1 MDGIEV
7 LDVDPAERL
16 HEFRHAGGH
25 LRCGQQVHVIGHEYI
40 GMKCDAVLAQ
50 AACEAGPKEDRVG
63 ARDEDRLAIVT
74 ALDDVERQLGDEEA
88 RQARHT
94 PQHMA
99 GRRPRYHPKVESDP
113 TFAMH
118 NDSDETSAQS
128 SPGNALWRWVATLG
142 ACMVLFVNLAHADT
156 ASGTISYQSKVG
168 PILVNVKNV
177 YFVKGPDAVS
187 GKTIRH
193 LIFSSADLSAKI
205 KGCVKISCTDSD
217 LNEGMTV
224 DLDAGPRLNYWVVG
238 SGQRVQY
245 SGTAKPET
253 LKLATDTPQRIAGKL
268 TIDDSG
274 AGGAKASVD
283 FDATLLK
290 EFAK

>member
-1 MDGIEV
+1 
-7 LDVDPAERL
+7 
-16 HEFRHAGGH
+16 
-25 LRCGQQVHVIGHEYI
+25 
-40 GMKCDAVLAQ
+40 
-50 AACEAGPKEDRVG
+50 
-63 ARDEDRLAIVT
+63 
-74 ALDDVERQLGDEEA
+74 
-88 RQARHT
+88 
-94 PQHMA
+94 
-99 GRRPRYHPKVESDP
+99 
-113 TFAMH
+113 MH

-128 SPGNALWRWVATLG
+128 IPGNALRLWVATLG
-142 ACMVLFVNLAHADT
+142 ACIALFVNLAHADT

-238 SGQRVQY
+238 NGQRVQY

-253 LKLATDTPQRIAGKL
+253 LELTTDTAQRIAGKL

-274 AGGAKASVD
+274 SGGAKASVD
-283 FDATLLK
+283 FDATMMK
-290 EFAK
+290 AFEK

>member
-1 MDGIEV
+1 
-7 LDVDPAERL
+7 
-16 HEFRHAGGH
+16 
-25 LRCGQQVHVIGHEYI
+25 
-40 GMKCDAVLAQ
+40 
-50 AACEAGPKEDRVG
+50 
-63 ARDEDRLAIVT
+63 
-74 ALDDVERQLGDEEA
+74 
-88 RQARHT
+88 
-94 PQHMA
+94 
-99 GRRPRYHPKVESDP
+99 
-113 TFAMH
+113 MH

-205 KGCVKISCTDSD
+205 KGCAKISCTDSD

-238 SGQRVQY
+238 NGQRVQY

-253 LKLATDTPQRIAGKL
+253 LQLTTDTAQRIAGKL

-274 AGGAKASVD
+274 SGGAKASVD
-283 FDATLLK
+283 FDATMMK
-290 EFAK
+290 AFEK